1 MNKNFLPE
9 RIASS
14 LLFSSLL
21 FSSRLLLGF
30 EVFVTNYE
38 AALHS

>member
-9 RIASS
+9 RIA
-14 LLFSSLL
+14 
-21 FSSRLLLGF
+21 SSRLLLGF